1 MEVIIAIIIGI
12 VALFLWAACKVSGE
26 QSRIEEYYR
35 MQKKLDKKKEE
46 HDSNESTKKTESK

>member
-1 MEVIIAIIIGI
+1 MEVITAIIIGI

-35 MQKKLDKKKEE
+35 MQKKLDKKKG
-46 HDSNESTKKTESK
+46 KKNGNV